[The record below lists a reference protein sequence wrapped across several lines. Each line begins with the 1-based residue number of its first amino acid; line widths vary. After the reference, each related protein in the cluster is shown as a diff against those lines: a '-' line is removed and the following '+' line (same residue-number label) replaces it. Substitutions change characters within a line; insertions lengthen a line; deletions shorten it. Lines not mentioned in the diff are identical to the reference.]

1 MAGIAHKPHGC
12 ELRSTVMRMQVTT
25 VHRKQVFLAPGQQ
38 GFSPNLSNGALRG
51 APPFALY

>member
-1 MAGIAHKPHGC
+1 
-12 ELRSTVMRMQVTT
+12 MRMQVTT